1 MKKNKEIPGSSVTR
15 IADKHK
21 RKYITPEDIHA
32 ALKVSSVDR
41 VRSDVL
47 TVLGGITDYGAEDSR
62 LCAFIAWDT
71 AENKNR

>member
-1 MKKNKEIPGSSVTR
+1 MKKKEVPGFSVTR
-15 IADKHK
+15 FAKKAK
-21 RKYITPEDIHA
+21 REYITPEDIEA

-47 TVLGGITDYGAEDSR
+47 AVLGGITDYGAEDSR
-62 LCAFIAWDT
+62 LCAFIAWDP